1 MIISLLLLSFSIAFS
16 YQKPLSDWFAKEG
29 DHYFNHFTLSGEGFT
44 CETNDSFIEVKYLDD
59 NAKHIGIILNEWK
72 DHKKEGSPLFTVNS
86 KTGVLQQLP
95 GGTGVC
101 WNQTFVY
108 LKDGKEMILN
118 EKSKCGPGMTD
129 YETYEINTVGGVGI
143 INSYSES
150 KKDCFEYAYL
160 KKPLESNKE
169 TIRFDF
175 KYDITNP
182 IENFNFWGWFTP
194 NTSGGLNY
202 LSGSAKMHFKIKD
215 DYDYKYATIEVSE
228 NFALPPLQGKC
239 VELYDDN
246 FQGECKIQSPV
257 WIDPADNDLT
267 KYAPVR
273 VFDIDFDGDDEI
285 IIGTIDGNR
294 WWHEYQIYELENT
307 EKTLKAVPT
316 ISFRGDAEINKE
328 FKTLTTRIDS
338 NVCTSTVITYQSDGT
353 GFKVMK
359 KVERD
364 YFDKD
369 NPNKCITK
377 VLDLETTKKVK
388 D

>member
-16 YQKPLSDWFAKEG
+16 YQKPLSDLFPKEG
-29 DHYFNHFTLSGEGFT
+29 DHYFNHFNLSGEGFT

-215 DYDYKYATIEVSE
+215 DYDYKYATIEISE

-267 KYAPVR
+267 KYAPIR

-369 NPNKCITK
+369 NPNKCITR
-377 VLDLETTKKVK
+377 VSD
-388 D
+388 